1 MNFRFQKININLI
14 NKKILVTLLFALGST
29 SYGQSVT
36 GTSGLIHIPSARML
50 EDGQLVLGGGY
61 IPKHYFYRMGVN
73 ENPGLTTYITYQI
86 LPFVELM
93 FRYTHELNV
102 FVNTATQ
109 YFPDRMVSVRFK
121 LLEEKKYIP
130 AIVLGAHDFS
140 KLTGLSSASSL
151 NSMYTATYFVTSK
164 KIYFKGLSADTSFG
178 YAFDFLSLKTK
189 DYRGIFYG
197 IELKSNNYDFISLII
212 ENNSKNFNTGFRLS
226 PFRKFNIIVGLWD
239 FKKPTF
245 SFNYRF

>member
-1 MNFRFQKININLI
+1 MKKLI
-14 NKKILVTLLFALGST
+14 VIVFLVVSGLVSA
-29 SYGQSVT
+29 QSVT

-50 EDGQLVLGGGY
+50 EDGQLVIGAAY
-61 IPKHYFYRMGVN
+61 IPKPYFFRWGVN

-93 FRYTHELNV
+93 FRYTHELNRL
-102 FVNTATQ
+102 FLNPNGLD
-109 YFPDRMVSVRFK
+109 YFPDRMFSIRFK
-121 LLEEKKYIP
+121 LLDEKKYIP

-140 KLTGLSSASSL
+140 KLTGLSSQASV
-151 NSMYTATYFVTSK
+151 NSMYSATYFVTSK
-164 KIYFKGLSADTSFG
+164 KIDFKGFIIDTSLG
-178 YAFDFLSLKTK
+178 YAFDFLNLETK

-197 IELKSNNYDFISLII
+197 IELKNNNYDFISLII

-226 PFRKFNIIVGLWD
+226 PFRILNIMVGLWD

-245 SFNYRF
+245 SFNYKF